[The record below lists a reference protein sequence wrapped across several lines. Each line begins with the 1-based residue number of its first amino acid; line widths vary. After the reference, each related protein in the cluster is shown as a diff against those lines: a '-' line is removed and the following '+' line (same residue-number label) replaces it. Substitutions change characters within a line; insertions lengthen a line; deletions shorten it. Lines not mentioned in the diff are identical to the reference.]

1 METVPRVKMSDVAAK
16 AGVSVATVS
25 KVVNGRYGV
34 AKDTV
39 ALVQAVIADMG
50 YESNLIAASMRSHR
64 TNVLGILVPDFEP
77 FSAELLKGA
86 ALGSHGSGYELLSH
100 SGGDQHGWE
109 RRSLS
114 RLGGTLIDGAVLVT
128 PTVLDARNVVPAV
141 AVDPHFGPASMPTID
156 ADSYSGAEQATKY
169 LIALGHRRIAFLGGR
184 SELDSAHLREAGY
197 RNAMEEAG
205 LRVDPVLVR
214 ESRYAPDRAA
224 EITRDLLEL
233 PDRPTAIFAANDVTA
248 IRAMEV
254 AHEYGLTVPEDI
266 SIVGFD
272 DIPEATLAVPMLT
285 TVRQPMQAMG
295 RAAMEMLLDIIR
307 GKERETHVRMSTELV
322 VRASTAPPP
331 EVVRAAQIP

>member
-1 METVPRVKMSDVAAK
+1 MEPAPRVKMADVAAK
-16 AGVSVATVS
+16 AGVSLATVS

-39 ALVQAVIADMG
+39 ELVQGVIADLG
-50 YESNLIAASMRSHR
+50 YESNLIAASLRSH
-64 TNVLGILVPDFEP
+64 TSNVLGILVPDFEP

-86 ALGSHGSGYELLSH
+86 ALGAHGSGYELLSH
-100 SGGDQHGWE
+100 SGGDQFGWE

-114 RLGGTLIDGAVLVT
+114 RLGGTLIAGAVLVT
-128 PTVLDARNVVPAV
+128 PTVLDARTIVPAV
-141 AVDPHFGPASMPTID
+141 AVDPHFGPSSMPTID
-156 ADSYSGAEQATKY
+156 ADSYSGAKQATAH
-169 LIALGHRRIAFLGGR
+169 LLSLGHRRIAFLGGR

-197 RNAMEEAG
+197 RDTMEQAG
-205 LRVDPVLVR
+205 VPVDPSLVR

-254 AHEYGLTVPEDI
+254 AHEYGLSVPEDV
-266 SIVGFD
+266 SVVGFD
-272 DIPEATLAVPMLT
+272 DIPEASLSVPMLT

-295 RAAMEMLLDIIR
+295 RAAMEMLLDLIK
-307 GKERETHVRMSTELV
+307 GVERETHVRMSTELV
-322 VRASTAPPP
+322 VRGSTAPPP
-331 EVVRAAQIP
+331 ETVRAASIP

>member
-1 METVPRVKMSDVAAK
+1 MESAPRVKMADVAAK

-39 ALVQAVIADMG
+39 ELVQSVIADLG
-50 YESNLIAASMRSHR
+50 YESNLIAASLRSQSS
-64 TNVLGILVPDFEP
+64 NVLGILVPDFEP

-86 ALGSHGSGYELLSH
+86 ALGAQGSGYELLSH
-100 SGGDQHGWE
+100 SGGEQHGWE

-114 RLGGTLIDGAVLVT
+114 RLGGTLIAGAVLVT
-128 PTVLDARNVVPAV
+128 PTVLDARTIVPAV
-141 AVDPHFGPASMPTID
+141 AVDPHFGPSSMPTID
-156 ADSYSGAEQATKY
+156 ADSYSGAKQATEH
-169 LIALGHRRIAFLGGR
+169 LISLGHRRIAFLGGR

-197 RNAMEEAG
+197 RDSMIAAG
-205 LRVDPVLVR
+205 IPVDPSLVR
-214 ESRYAPDRAA
+214 ESRYVPDRAA

-254 AHEYGLTVPEDI
+254 AHEYGLSVPEDV
-266 SIVGFD
+266 SVVGFD
-272 DIPEATLAVPMLT
+272 DIPEATLAVPQLT

-295 RAAMEMLLDIIR
+295 RAAMEMLLEIIR
-307 GKERETHVRMSTELV
+307 GVERETHIRMSTELV
-322 VRASTAPPP
+322 VRDSTAPPP
-331 EVVRAAQIP
+331 SSVRPAIIP